1 LVANLRRLAGYRAL
15 IQSLVARDL
24 KARYRG
30 SVLGFL
36 WSFVNPL
43 LLLSVY
49 SFVFTVV
56 MPSRVDGLEPYSL
69 FMFCGLL
76 PWTWFTSSLLESATV
91 LVSGGNLI
99 RKVLFPAEVLPIV
112 TVLAGFVHFCLGLL
126 IVAGAIVYFQVHVSL
141 SELIWLPFIVL
152 VQLILTLAIA
162 LLVSVITVH
171 FRDMRDLLG
180 NLMTLWFFATPIL
193 YPLSKVPERMQPI
206 MKLNP
211 FTHLAEAYQEVLFLS
226 GPFTEARNL
235 LLLGALSLVLL
246 LISLTLFDRLRDTLP
261 EAV

>member
-1 LVANLRRLAGYRAL
+1 MLANLKRLVGYRPL

-30 SVLGFL
+30 SFLGFL

-76 PWTWFTSSLLESATV
+76 PWTWFTSSVLESATV
-91 LVSGGNLI
+91 LVFGGNLI

-112 TVLAGFVHFCLGLL
+112 AVLAGFVHFCLGML
-126 IVAGAIVYFQVHVSL
+126 IVFGAIVYYHVDLSL
-141 SELIWLPFIVL
+141 LELAWLPVIML

-193 YPLSKVPERMQPI
+193 YPLSKVPESVRPLMQ
-206 MKLNP
+206 LNP
-211 FTHLAEAYQEVLFLS
+211 FTHLARAYQEVLFLS

-235 LLLGALSLVLL
+235 LLLGVCALALL
-246 LISLTLFDRLRDTLP
+246 LVSFALFDRLRDTLP

>member
-1 LVANLRRLAGYRAL
+1 MLANLKRLVGYRPL

-49 SFVFTVV
+49 TFVFTVV
-56 MPSRVDGLEPYSL
+56 MPARVEGLEPYSL

-112 TVLAGFVHFCLGLL
+112 IVLAASVHFCLGML
-126 IVAGAIVYFQVHVSL
+126 IVAAGIAYYQIGLSL
-141 SELIWLPFIVL
+141 AELMWLPVIVL
-152 VQLILTLAIA
+152 VQLLLTLALS

-171 FRDMRDLLG
+171 FRDMRDLLA
-180 NLMTLWFFATPIL
+180 NFITLWFFATPIL
-193 YPLSKVPERMQPI
+193 YPFERVPERMQPI
-206 MKLNP
+206 MRLNP
-211 FTHLAEAYQEVLFLS
+211 FTHLARAYQEVLFLP
-226 GPFTEARNL
+226 GPFTEAGNL
-235 LLLGALSLVLL
+235 LLLGAFSLALL
-246 LISLTLFDRLRDTLP
+246 LISLALFDRLRDTLP

>member
-1 LVANLRRLAGYRAL
+1 MLANLKRLVGYRPL

-43 LLLSVY
+43 LLLSIY
-49 SFVFTVV
+49 TFVFTVV
-56 MPSRVDGLEPYSL
+56 MPGARPGLEPYSL

-76 PWTWFTSSLLESATV
+76 PWTWFSSSVLESATV
-91 LVSGGNLI
+91 LVAGGNLI

-112 TVLAGFVHFCLGLL
+112 NVFAGFVHFCLGML
-126 IVAGAIVYFQVHVSL
+126 IVAGAVVYFRVSV
-141 SELIWLPFIVL
+141 SPQELLWLPVIVL
-152 VQLILTLAIA
+152 VQLILTLGVA
-162 LLVSVITVH
+162 LIVSVITVH

-180 NLMTLWFFATPIL
+180 NLLQLLFFATPIL
-193 YPLSKVPERMQPI
+193 YPLTAVPPTLQPL
-206 MKLNP
+206 MKFNP
-211 FTHLAEAYQEVLFLS
+211 FTHLARAYQDVLFYQ
-226 GPFTEARNL
+226 GPFTEARSL
-235 LLLGALSLVLL
+235 LLLGAFSVALL
-246 LISLTLFDRLRDTLP
+246 LISLALFDRLRDTLP